1 MSRHC
6 LSIIFLVLMLNTYDP
21 ILRVL
26 AVKINEI
33 EWLNFQKTDTI
44 QRVDHWVLTIWI
56 DKSFFADSVHAH
68 YIKTL
73 FWESQVILG
82 LIDEETRDLG
92 LPQLEILKLLEHR
105 TLIGFPWKVLHNYVV
120 SIDVNGFVANY

>member
-1 MSRHC
+1 MCWYC
-6 LSIIFLVLMLNTYDP
+6 LSIILLILMLNTYDP

-56 DKSFFADSVHAH
+56 DECFFADSVHAH
-68 YIKTL
+68 NI
-73 FWESQVILG
+73 
-82 LIDEETRDLG
+82 
-92 LPQLEILKLLEHR
+92 
-105 TLIGFPWKVLHNYVV
+105 
-120 SIDVNGFVANY
+120 